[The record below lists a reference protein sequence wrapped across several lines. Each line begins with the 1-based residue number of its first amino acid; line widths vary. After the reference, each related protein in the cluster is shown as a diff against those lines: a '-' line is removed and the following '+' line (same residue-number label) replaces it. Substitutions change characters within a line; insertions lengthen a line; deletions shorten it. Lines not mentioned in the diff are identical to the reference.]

1 MNTYTSSVINVLNS
15 LVNESNKND
24 LLEAIQIIKLEK
36 TFEAH
41 TLADNV
47 IMLEVGKLA
56 DNSAPLYV
64 IKLTTVKNELGL
76 TKMDSLTIDKNELV
90 TNEPSNKGEWGRF
103 EIDNDSQL
111 QEVDYNLNEYVY
123 HSQIENQ
130 FFETVKFYVP
140 NDETDTVLAVI
151 NGKKYDTGFYDCGD
165 FKKESDYLPVTFNDK
180 VYCYYSYFYASKE
193 YYYPKK

>member
-1 MNTYTSSVINVLNS
+1 MSNSIVNS
-15 LVNESNKND
+15 LLISVYKKAND
-24 LLEAIQIIKLEK
+24 VEMMVAAIKLLENKDTVCEMSTTPSGKVIIEIGILS
-36 TFEAH
+36 
-41 TLADNV
+41 DS
-47 IMLEVGKLA
+47 
-56 DNSAPLYV
+56 SAALYV
-64 IKLTTVKNELGL
+64 VTLTEDSVTIVKNE
-76 TKMDSLTIDKNELV
+76 MAANEP

-111 QEVDYNLNEYVY
+111 EEVDYNLNEHVY

-140 NDETDTVLAVI
+140 NDEMDTVLAVI

-180 VYCYYSYFYASKE
+180 VYYYYSYFYASKE
-193 YYYPKK
+193 YYYPTK